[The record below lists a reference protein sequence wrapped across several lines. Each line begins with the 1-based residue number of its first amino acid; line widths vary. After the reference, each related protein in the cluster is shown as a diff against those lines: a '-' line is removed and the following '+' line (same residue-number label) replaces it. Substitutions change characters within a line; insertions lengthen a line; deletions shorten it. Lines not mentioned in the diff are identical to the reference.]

1 MFQTFYHTFNLKT
14 KLSVILVFS
23 TLVLSLITG
32 IYFDY
37 FLRKNFVNTAQE
49 KIEYAFSR
57 IQIDLNQVA
66 IDLKKGI
73 TFIQDDEMLLASVE
87 LINSYQD
94 KMNYDVVLLDEE
106 KKHIAEELLSHVK
119 LSQNND
125 IALYD
130 FRGELISYVSKTPKG
145 YYLTYVSYK
154 EGKPLFYSRY
164 EDEYDYVERPFKPH
178 WLLSYKHISYYT
190 QKDLGYNSIVTH
202 HRIQDNLI
210 LKAHKSLFTQNKKQ
224 LVAHIEMSKHIT
236 QSYFQALSNDMRI
249 DIWSTVKPK
258 NMTTLHPLEK
268 GQFEL
273 TEEKNRFISSAT
285 VKTVNEEVVFY
296 ASLDAS
302 ELEATLLENRVTF
315 FILILSLTLLTLF
328 LLRILFRKTV
338 AQPLQSLMKQIENI
352 ENQDYSEYKIIRT
365 GDELETIS
373 KNVNQLAFTLQE
385 RERSLLKSQ
394 KELENLSNTDPLT
407 NLPNRRLFNALLQHG
422 ISKVLRAK
430 KHLAVIFLD
439 LDQFKQI
446 NDTLGHNIGDI
457 LLQEVAQRL
466 RKTLRES
473 DTLARIGG
481 DEFNILI
488 EGFERHSDLEPI
500 LTKIID
506 SFHLPFHCSEHEI
519 RISSSIGVSVFPE
532 DGESISD
539 LIKNAD
545 LAMYRS
551 KDTGRNRYSF
561 FTKEL
566 GHIVENRSQI
576 LHALKNAIEAGDE
589 FTLLYQPKIS
599 AQSGKIAAVE
609 ALIRWNSS
617 VLGWMAPDR
626 FIQLAEETGLII
638 PIGSWVLQQSSAD
651 FMQLRSQGF
660 ILPYIA
666 VNVSAIQ
673 LEEADFFDLLN
684 TVVEKTKFDPQWL
697 EIEITESY
705 LATNAQH
712 ALSTLAKLRNMNIK
726 IAIDDFGTGYSSLS
740 YLKKLPVD
748 RLKIDKSFVDDLP
761 HSSEG
766 VAITRAIIA
775 LAKTFNL
782 SITAEGVETAEQL
795 EFLQHEGCDEIQGY
809 YYAKPLTLEELKAF
823 ITSNVRE

>member
-1 MFQTFYHTFNLKT
+1 MFQTFYHTFSLKA
-14 KLSVILVFS
+14 KLSVILVVS
-23 TLVLSLITG
+23 SLVLSLIAG
-32 IYFDY
+32 IYFDH
-37 FLRKNFVNTAQE
+37 FLRKNFVNAAQE

-57 IQIDLNQVA
+57 IQIDLDQVA
-66 IDLKKGI
+66 IDLKKGT
-73 TFIQDDEMLLASVE
+73 TFIQDDGMLLASVE
-87 LINSYQD
+87 LINTYQD

-106 KKHIAEELLSHVK
+106 KKHIADELLERVK

-125 IALYD
+125 IAIYD
-130 FRGELISYVSKTPKG
+130 FREELIAYVSKTPKG
-145 YYLTYVSYK
+145 YYLTYVSYEK
-154 EGKPLFYSRY
+154 GNPAFYSRY
-164 EDEYDYVERPFKPH
+164 EDEYDYVQRAFDPH
-178 WLLSYKHISYYT
+178 WLLSYKHIPYYT

-202 HRIQDNLI
+202 HRFKDTLI
-210 LKAHKSLFTQNKKQ
+210 LKAHKSLFAQNKKQ

-236 QSYFQALSNDMRI
+236 QSYFQSLSDDMRMR
-249 DIWSTVKPK
+249 IWSTEKPK
-258 NMTTLHPLEK
+258 NMTKLHPLDE
-268 GQFEL
+268 GLFEL
-273 TEEKNRFISSAT
+273 VEEKNRFISSAT
-285 VKTVNEEVVFY
+285 VKTANEEIVFY

-302 ELEATLLENRVTF
+302 ELEATLLENRITF
-315 FILILSLTLLTLF
+315 FILILSLTLLTLI
-328 LLRILFRKTV
+328 LLRILFKKTV

-422 ISKVLRAK
+422 ISKVSRTK

-439 LDQFKQI
+439 LDQFKQV
-446 NDTLGHNIGDI
+446 NDTLGHNVGDI
-457 LLQEVAQRL
+457 LLQEVALRL
-466 RKTLRES
+466 RKMLRES

-488 EGFERHSDLEPI
+488 EGFDRHSDLEPI

-506 SFHLPFHCSEHEI
+506 SFHLPFLCGEHEI
-519 RISSSIGVSVFPE
+519 RISSSLGVSVFPE

-551 KDTGRNRYSF
+551 KDSGRNRYSF

-566 GHIVENRSQI
+566 GHIIENRTQI
-576 LHALKNAIEAGDE
+576 LHALKNAIEKRDE
-589 FTLLYQPKIS
+589 FTLLYQPKVS
-599 AQSGKIAAVE
+599 AQSGKIVAVE

-626 FIQLAEETGLII
+626 FIRLAEETGLII
-638 PIGSWVLQQSSAD
+638 PIGTWVLQQSSHD

-660 ILPYIA
+660 IFPYIA

-673 LEEADFFDLLN
+673 LEEEDFFEIL
-684 TVVEKTKFDPQWL
+684 TKIFNETKLDPQWL

-748 RLKIDKSFVDDLP
+748 RLKIDKSFIDDLP
-761 HSSEG
+761 DSSEG

-795 EFLQHEGCDEIQGY
+795 AFLQDEGCDEIQGY
-809 YYAKPLTLEELKAF
+809 YYAKPLTLEELKTF
-823 ITSNVRE
+823 ITSN